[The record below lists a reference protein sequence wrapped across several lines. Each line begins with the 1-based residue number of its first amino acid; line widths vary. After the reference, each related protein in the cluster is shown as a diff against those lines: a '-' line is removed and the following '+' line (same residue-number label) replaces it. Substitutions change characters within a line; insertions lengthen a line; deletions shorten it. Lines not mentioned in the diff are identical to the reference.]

1 MIPCCK
7 KHDRSRPPINLHS
20 TLNPPDITLLFLLG
34 LPIYRSTY
42 NIINRVHA
50 PRNCQEEVYPLITWL
65 WHVTV
70 ITKNRCPTLTSFVD
84 DRAEFKQKPFGKCFN
99 ILHPVAA
106 QIKLEGFEHI
116 PSLVP
121 THIPTLTE
129 HQERCL
135 VVARIP
141 DC

>member
-65 WHVTV
+65 RHVTV

-106 QIKLEGFEHI
+106 PLN
-116 PSLVP
+116 
-121 THIPTLTE
+121 
-129 HQERCL
+129 
-135 VVARIP
+135 
-141 DC
+141 